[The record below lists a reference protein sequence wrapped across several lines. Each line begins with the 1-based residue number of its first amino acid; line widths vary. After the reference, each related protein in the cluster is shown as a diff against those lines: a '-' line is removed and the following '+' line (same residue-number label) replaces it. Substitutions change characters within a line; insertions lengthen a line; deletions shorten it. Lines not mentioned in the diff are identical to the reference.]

1 MKKFLNK
8 PEMFVDEFLEG
19 ILAAHGDQLESVEDD
34 LRCIVTKNKI
44 PGRVAIA
51 TGGGSGHLPLFL
63 GYVGKGM
70 IDGCSVGGV
79 FQSPSSEQMYNV
91 TKHIDNGAGVLYLYG
106 NYGGDIINFDLS
118 AEMAS
123 MDDIRVESIT
133 GADDVA
139 SGPKGEESKRRGVA
153 GIFFLYK
160 VAGAKADTMASL
172 DEVKATVEKAAAGVR
187 TMGVALTPCIVPEV
201 GKPSFELGENEME
214 IGMGIHGEKGIRR
227 GDLLPSDDVV
237 DEMLASILEDLP
249 YKAGDEVSVLIN
261 GLGATPKEEL
271 YLVNRRISQVLT
283 KNKISVFHIF
293 VGEFATSM
301 EMAGFSIS
309 LMKMDDELKK
319 LIAAPADTPFYSQH
333 QL

>member
-139 SGPKGEESKRRGVA
+139 SGLKGEESKRRGVA

-172 DEVKATVEKAAAGVR
+172 DEVKTTVEKAAAGVR

-283 KNKISVFHIF
+283 KNKISVFHTF

-333 QL
+333 QI